1 MVYEE
6 FAERGGRV
14 TLLKL
19 SIFFKKKMGIIR
31 NGVEGRKTLRRRIMT
46 VQNDTF

>member
-19 SIFFKKKMGIIR
+19 SIFFKK
-31 NGVEGRKTLRRRIMT
+31 NGNNKEWCGGKENTSKENYDST
-46 VQNDTF
+46 K